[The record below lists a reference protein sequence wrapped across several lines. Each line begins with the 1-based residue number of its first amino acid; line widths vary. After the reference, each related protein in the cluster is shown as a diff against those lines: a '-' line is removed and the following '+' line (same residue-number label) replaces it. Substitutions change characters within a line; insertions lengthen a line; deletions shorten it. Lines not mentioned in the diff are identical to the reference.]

1 MVVARP
7 GPELLQKCAEPMR
20 TDPAKSIPQNAE
32 ALVDL
37 AEKFRECAARQARLV
52 DWFEQ
57 P

>member
-20 TDPAKSIPQNAE
+20 PDLSKSIPQNAE

-37 AEKFRECAARQARLV
+37 AEKFRDCAARHAQLV
-52 DWFEQ
+52 DWF
-57 P
+57 PPP